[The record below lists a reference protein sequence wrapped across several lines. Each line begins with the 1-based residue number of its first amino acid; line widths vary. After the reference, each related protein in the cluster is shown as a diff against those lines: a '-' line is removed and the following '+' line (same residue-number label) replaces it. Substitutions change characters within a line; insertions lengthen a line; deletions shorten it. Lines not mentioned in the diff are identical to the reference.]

1 MKVELP
7 KSMILMPD
15 LLDSLSKMFSGFKS
29 QWMIW
34 NIFRYFSAYSSWIA
48 KRRIRLWSNP

>member
-1 MKVELP
+1 MNVELP

-15 LLDSLSKMFSGFKS
+15 LFDSLSRMFSGFRS

-34 NIFRYFSAYSSWIA
+34 NILRYFRAYSSWMA
-48 KRRIRLWSNP
+48 NLRIRL